1 MHYINAHGREDFTFS
16 PPTQSEI
23 SGDNNETKLE
33 CQESLRNRALLGR
46 VNSVYHEQFSVCG
59 DQKNLDSQVPKGVAP
74 KRG

>member
-16 PPTQSEI
+16 PPTL
-23 SGDNNETKLE
+23 GDNNETKSE

-46 VNSVYHEQFSVCG
+46 VNRVYYEQFSVCG
-59 DQKNLDSQVPKGVAP
+59 DQKNLDSQVPKGVAS